1 MRRWWQGDMGP
12 AGYALSVATLP
23 LELCFRAA
31 ILGRAAA
38 HRRGVF
44 EARAAP
50 LPVVSVGNLTVG
62 GTGKTPFVGW
72 LVRVLVKAGY
82 RPAVATRG
90 DAGDESLLHARWNPE
105 ASVHVYRNRLRAAR
119 AAADERADVVVLDDG
134 FQHLRLARDLDLVL
148 LAAEQRFPGPT
159 LPRGPYRETPGAL
172 GRADWIIVTRR
183 VASRATVALVEA
195 AARARAPHAGIAHA
209 RLTPRGW
216 QDLEGQPA
224 EAPSGDV
231 LAVAGI
237 AGPEAFSA
245 LLGRALEG
253 RVELLPFADHHRYGR
268 ADAERIGQHAAGRTV
283 VVTEKDAV
291 KLRTYARALPDAR
304 VLALGVEL
312 ERGAD
317 ELEGAVLRAAGGAPQ
332 EKAR

>member
-1 MRRWWQGDMGP
+1 MGP

-23 LELCFRAA
+23 LELCFRAGT
-31 ILGRAAA
+31 LGRAAA
-38 HRRGVF
+38 HRHGVF
-44 EARAAP
+44 RARAAP

-72 LVRVLVKAGY
+72 LVRVLVEAGH
-82 RPAVATRG
+82 RPAVAMRG
-90 DAGDESLLHARWNPE
+90 NGGDESLLHARWNPE
-105 ASVHVYRNRLRAAR
+105 ASVHVHGNRLRAAR
-119 AAADERADVVVLDDG
+119 AAFAERADVVVLDDG

-159 LPRGPYRETPGAL
+159 LPRGPYREPPGAL
-172 GRADWIIVTRR
+172 RRADWVIVTRR
-183 VASRATVALVEA
+183 VASPAAVALVEA

-224 EAPSGDV
+224 ELPRGDV

-237 AGPEAFSA
+237 AGPEAFSV
-245 LLGRALEG
+245 LLRNRLEG
-253 RVELLPFADHHRYGR
+253 RVELLPYADHHRYGG
-268 ADAERIGQHAAGRTV
+268 ADVERIGRQAAGRTV

-291 KLRTYARALPDAR
+291 KLRTYARELPDAR

-317 ELEGAVLRAAGGAPQ
+317 ELEIAVLRAAGGAPR